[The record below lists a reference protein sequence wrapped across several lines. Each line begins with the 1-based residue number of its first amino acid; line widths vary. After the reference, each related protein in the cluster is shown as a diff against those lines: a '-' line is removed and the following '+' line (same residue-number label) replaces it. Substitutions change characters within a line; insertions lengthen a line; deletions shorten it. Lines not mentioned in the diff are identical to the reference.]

1 MISPLHFV
9 DSPGEEEMQSEPI
22 VSPSRRPTSFDSLQG
37 IAQSVKGV
45 RLSPDLRIAATFQG
59 SPASARR
66 GVKTTP
72 KARLRHDDSQIQ
84 FAAIESSPLQPEAVE
99 SQYLTDRQKEVK
111 ERQGREAAAFPEI
124 RSSPRSTSRPTD
136 YVLPKLVFNSKPAVD
151 GETSPTY
158 LPDAFMDKLLGSS
171 PTPSSKRSS
180 DRRSDDDP
188 PSSPPFIPPQLQTN
202 QLTNTPQVNEDHAPV
217 LSKATTEE
225 NPGNDFANESLPISK
240 FYPSNDESIDVVE
253 DDPKPIHEQE
263 EAPIMEALQVPISAN
278 PVSDFDIYVDAPSVP
293 SLNKLSSEHGDNQPN
308 DIANSFQSEG
318 SSRFSVEDDQVTA
331 QLFTEMEHHSSQ
343 QSAKQ
348 VEAAPSAQ
356 QATKK
361 RKHCADSSKVEKK
374 MKRTLASMNAQAAA
388 QVPGTGETVAECV
401 MIDVREVDRS
411 RPMLTQQIKRELSA
425 SPSILTNTPSI
436 EETAMAEMKP
446 VDHPMNSEVN
456 QSSDGEHDTPMT
468 KKAMGRPRGSRNS
481 QDKREAAEKEEA
493 GALRKSSRASER
505 LSGST
510 TSSPH
515 KSPAASQESTK
526 GGQWLA
532 LGKTPRRGMFRW
544 LQRSSAESED
554 LGTPR
559 LTTSSANRKN
569 PEEMNEHSRVQ
580 DPQRTDLSPADHRL
594 EHQSV
599 SHHKDRE
606 GGANQYDREAEPQ
619 GRGEVEREE
628 EAGSAQGILDRFQ
641 RTLENIK
648 RVTLGP
654 EEERAM
660 VGMLFDCVRE
670 VHEAGRR
677 HTSM

>member
-9 DSPGEEEMQSEPI
+9 DSDNEEEMQSEPI

-37 IAQSVKGV
+37 IAQSIKGV

-59 SPASARR
+59 LPGSARR

-136 YVLPKLVFNSKPAVD
+136 YVLPKLVFNSKSAVD

-158 LPDAFMDKLLGSS
+158 LPDALMDKLLGSS

-188 PSSPPFIPPQLQTN
+188 PSSPPFIPPQLQIN
-202 QLTNTPQVNEDHAPV
+202 QLTNTPEVNEDHAPV
-217 LSKATTEE
+217 LLKATTEE
-225 NPGNDFANESLPISK
+225 NPGNDFANESLPILK
-240 FYPSNDESIDVVE
+240 IYPSNDESIDLVE
-253 DDPKPIHEQE
+253 DDPKPIHDQE
-263 EAPIMEALQVPISAN
+263 EARIMEALQVPIGTN

-293 SLNKLSSEHGDNQPN
+293 SLNKLPSEHGDNQLN

-318 SSRFSVEDDQVTA
+318 SRFSVEDDQVTA

-348 VEAAPSAQ
+348 DEAAQSAQ
-356 QATKK
+356 RATKK
-361 RKHCADSSKVEKK
+361 RKHSADSSKVEKK
-374 MKRTLASMNAQAAA
+374 MKRTLACMNAQAAA

-401 MIDVREVDRS
+401 MIDAREADRS

-425 SPSILTNTPSI
+425 SPSILTTNLSI
-436 EETAMAEMKP
+436 EETAMAERTS
-446 VDHPMNSEVN
+446 VDHPMNSEAN

-468 KKAMGRPRGSRNS
+468 KKAIGRPRGSRNS
-481 QDKREAAEKEEA
+481 QDKRETAEKEEA
-493 GALRKSSRASER
+493 SALRKSSRASER

-515 KSPAASQESTK
+515 KSPAVSQESTK

-559 LTTSSANRKN
+559 PTTSSAKGKI
-569 PEEMNEHSRVQ
+569 PEEMKEHSRVQ
-580 DPQRTDLSPADHRL
+580 GPQRTDLSPADHRL
-594 EHQSV
+594 EHQSI
-599 SHHKDRE
+599 SHHKGRE

-619 GRGEVEREE
+619 GRGGVEREE
-628 EAGSAQGILDRFQ
+628 EAASAQGIVDRFQ
-641 RTLENIK
+641 RMLENIK

-660 VGMLFDCVRE
+660 VGVLFDCVRE